1 MKTACLLAV
10 AILLIGG
17 CGRTP
22 EPTPVVVPTQPLRI
36 EARYQGGAWALF
48 VNDEKEPVTDEV
60 LLKRIQEHAEVVDPA
75 AGFAGRDSTG
85 QSQNRVIFSAPP
97 EAPREFFCRVAM
109 FVVVLFV
116 KVDLELLRSGLAPL
130 RCDVELPC
138 DESLGPP
145 RDHWLQIEIVDGEEA
160 SFQAGMM
167 GRTKLP
173 VPDAALAAAAWD
185 DVSFRKR
192 RSALVRTALQTA
204 KELDYHDAH
213 VQWKPSEMQAP
224 WGPVFQALDAIAEL
238 NAMRRQRGNSS
249 STPGPSLRP
258 DRPGPW
264 WSRQANGP
272 SRPKSRPRRQSSG
285 LRQML
290 IEHTKGA
297 VPLLQGRLSPCF
309 CSVCGGRNSASPA
322 TNYQRDGRRSII
334 GD

>member
-22 EPTPVVVPTQPLRI
+22 EPTPVVVPTQPMRI

-75 AGFAGRDSTG
+75 AGFAGRDPTG

-238 NAMRRQRGNSS
+238 NAMRRQRGELIIN
-249 STPGPSLRP
+249 TWAQPEAGPPRP
-258 DRPGPW
+258 LVEPPSEWPEPPEIPPAPPIERP
-264 WSRQANGP
+264 
-272 SRPKSRPRRQSSG
+272 
-285 LRQML
+285 
-290 IEHTKGA
+290 
-297 VPLLQGRLSPCF
+297 SPD
-309 CSVCGGRNSASPA
+309 A
-322 TNYQRDGRRSII
+322 D
-334 GD
+334 